1 MEYRK
6 LTQAEQ
12 MIAESVFK
20 TSVAYN
26 SVFIADYFLPGNN
39 VPVTV
44 QHPITKALPIIG
56 TPIITGFYFVI
67 YWGLDVYRQG
77 ADTLFDGNGDCFSN
91 TLIHELTHVWQGQHG
106 MPFGYMVESMLAQGK
121 AIAQHW
127 DRGEAYNY
135 DKTNY
140 KNWRDYNVEQQGN
153 IVGDWFHPNI
163 SIVEGKLSVTD
174 LRYPYI
180 EKVVRAGN
188 PSADYAPPV
197 QTNVIFVGDPIVF
210 EAQTILVKWGYKI
223 VADGRYGSITR
234 NAIFDFQKNNGLKSD
249 GNLGPKTIAKL
260 RQIR

>member
-1 MEYRK
+1 
-6 LTQAEQ
+6 
-12 MIAESVFK
+12 VFK
-20 TSVAYN
+20 TSVAYD

-44 QHPITKALPIIG
+44 QHPITKPMPITHI
-56 TPIITGFYFVI
+56 PIITGYYFVI
-67 YWGLDVYRQG
+67 YWGSIVYLNG
-77 ADTLFDGNGDCFSN
+77 ADSDKYSKK

-106 MPFGYMVESMLAQGK
+106 MPFGYMVESLLAQGK

-127 DRGEAYNY
+127 DRNEAYTY
-135 DKTNY
+135 DDQNY

-153 IVGDWFHPNI
+153 IVGDWFHPDINTTT
-163 SIVEGKLSVTD
+163 GKQSVTD

-180 EKVVRAGN
+180 EKVVRAGKPN
-188 PSADYAPPV
+188 ADYAPPV
-197 QTNVIFVGDPIVF
+197 QTNVTVVGDPIIF